1 MYYCGRGALAQQ
13 LLLGGADAEAM
24 GRFPTSRYPA
34 IDLSTRRIAPPMCAT
49 SILTSRSISRL
60 GQRAGVVTT
69 HYTAL
74 FDTVR
79 EVTLDAAELAIEQVT
94 MAGKKSPLTYWSE
107 GDKLRIRLD
116 RDYKHGQQFGVTVR
130 YSAHPRT
137 GLVFVHPMEGNPD
150 LPTQAWTQG
159 QTEYHHYWFPC
170 HDFPN
175 DRATTA
181 LKATVPGAYFAL
193 SNGKLDGVTENPER
207 HENVRLA
214 AGFPA
219 SRIPHHAGR
228 WRVHRAARYV
238 ARDPGQLLCAPGTR
252 R

>member
-1 MYYCGRGALAQQ
+1 M
-13 LLLGGADAEAM
+13 
-24 GRFPTSRYPA
+24 
-34 IDLSTRRIAPPMCAT
+34 
-49 SILTSRSISRL
+49 
-60 GQRAGVVTT
+60 
-69 HYTAL
+69 
-74 FDTVR
+74 R

-94 MAGKKSPLTYWSE
+94 MAGRKAPLTYWSE

-116 RDYKHGQQFGVTVR
+116 RDYKHGEQFAVTVR

-181 LKATVPGAYFAL
+181 LQSDRAGQRTSRSPMASSKASPRMPTARRPMPG
-193 SNGKLDGVTENPER
+193 
-207 HENVRLA
+207 
-214 AGFPA
+214 
-219 SRIPHHAGR
+219 SRTSR
-228 WRVHRAARYV
+228 
-238 ARDPGQLLCAPGTR
+238 TR
-252 R
+252 RI